1 MHLHQKQQKKIF
13 VSSLYCFCTNLSYIE
28 RLYNEFVFSEVFIQF
43 LLCPFLL
50 QAWMSICVIV
60 VQYCVPCALVTFYY
74 ISICRFLAARPILVS
89 DERQKQILAKRRK
102 NNRMLIAV
110 TVAHFTSWL
119 PLNMINII
127 LTMFDSDES
136 PLFTNVE
143 HLYIA
148 YAMCHLA
155 SMTSAISN
163 PVLYGF
169 MNDNFRGE
177 FDKIW
182 QRFSKCK
189 KVETSDDNNEAGIEL
204 GTHVVGTQGW
214 RRQGSENITM
224 VELKTQE
231 PTEV

>member
-1 MHLHQKQQKKIF
+1 MSKLSRHQRTFAHLLSIVTVLPKKPHW
-13 VSSLYCFCTNLSYIE
+13 SSHSIP
-28 RLYNEFVFSEVFIQF
+28 
-43 LLCPFLL
+43 LLLISF

-74 ISICRFLAARPILVS
+74 MSICRFLASRPILTS
-89 DERQKQILAKRRK
+89 DERQKHILAKRRK
-102 NNRMLIAV
+102 SNRMLIAV

-127 LTMFDSDES
+127 LTMFDSDKS

-163 PVLYGF
+163 PFLYGF

-177 FDKIW
+177 FDRIW

-189 KVETSDDNNEAGIEL
+189 KVQEIHIANTEAASGRS
-204 GTHVVGTQGW
+204 
-214 RRQGSENITM
+214 RRQGSEKNHHGRI
-224 VELKTQE
+224 KNARAN
-231 PTEV
+231 

>member
-1 MHLHQKQQKKIF
+1 MAIHNPSSFLFPKSQLLKEYDYCLSAKNICNASMRQKNHF
-13 VSSLYCFCTNLSYIE
+13 GWLSEEWELDNYI
-28 RLYNEFVFSEVFIQF
+28 LFF
-43 LLCPFLL
+43 

-60 VQYCVPCALVTFYY
+60 VQYCVPCAMVTFYY
-74 ISICRFLAARPILVS
+74 ISICRFLASRPILAS

-102 NNRMLIAV
+102 NNRMLITV

-119 PLNMINII
+119 PLNVINIV

-182 QRFSKCK
+182 QRFCKCK
-189 KVETSDDNNEAGIEL
+189 TVESN
-204 GTHVVGTQGW
+204 
-214 RRQGSENITM
+214 R
-224 VELKTQE
+224 
-231 PTEV
+231 

>member
-1 MHLHQKQQKKIF
+1 MNLLH
-13 VSSLYCFCTNLSYIE
+13 SS
-28 RLYNEFVFSEVFIQF
+28 NEFVLTS
-43 LLCPFLL
+43 LLISF

-74 ISICRFLAARPILVS
+74 ISICRFLASRPILAS
-89 DERQKQILAKRRK
+89 NERQKQILAKRRK

-169 MNDNFRGE
+169 MNENFRVE

>member
-1 MHLHQKQQKKIF
+1 M
-13 VSSLYCFCTNLSYIE
+13 SLFC
-28 RLYNEFVFSEVFIQF
+28 EVLTRSLISF
-43 LLCPFLL
+43 

-74 ISICRFLAARPILVS
+74 MSICRFLASRPILTS
-89 DERQKQILAKRRK
+89 DERQKHILAKRRK
-102 NNRMLIAV
+102 SNRMLIAV

-169 MNDNFRGE
+169 MNENFRVE

-189 KVETSDDNNEAGIEL
+189 KVEETHNANTEAAIEN
-204 GTHVVGTQGW
+204 GTQDTSRRL

-224 VELKTQE
+224 VELKTEQ